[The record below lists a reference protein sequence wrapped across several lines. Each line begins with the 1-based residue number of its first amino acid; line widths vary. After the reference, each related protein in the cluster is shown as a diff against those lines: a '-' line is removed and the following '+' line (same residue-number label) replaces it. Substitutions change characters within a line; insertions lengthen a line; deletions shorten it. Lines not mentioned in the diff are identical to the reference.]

1 MNIKTI
7 LALVGC
13 TAAGVGIG
21 WYSAKTYYDKI
32 HKQDIEDL
40 KHDLKEF
47 YEVNGENA
55 HLDHTEP
62 SESDSKAQIKRILPH
77 DEEKDRIAQT
87 ILKKHYGDLLDGS
100 GYLPSVQD
108 GETAEEY
115 FERVSDEYSEM
126 DENDEH
132 EDGDDISPNEE
143 EYDESDDIHLID
155 EESYVMASD
164 NEYGYP
170 KINLTWF
177 RGSQTLVDDETDDI
191 LDEVHYLGHDITEN
205 LLDGC
210 YSDLPALFIK
220 NKLVGAYLEVMLE
233 NGDFIPSNTVEEG
246 ADY

>member
-1 MNIKTI
+1 MNIKHI
-7 LALVGC
+7 LAMAGC
-13 TAAGVGIG
+13 TAVGVAVG

-62 SESDSKAQIKRILPH
+62 SESDSKADIKRIIPH
-77 DEEKDRIAQT
+77 DEEKDRIAQN

-100 GYLPSVQD
+100 GYLPSVQE

-115 FERVSDEYSEM
+115 FDRVSDEYSETTEDDDPA
-126 DENDEH
+126 DE
-132 EDGDDISPNEE
+132 IAPNEE
-143 EYDESDDIHLID
+143 EEDESEYIHLID
-155 EESYVMASD
+155 EESYIQAGD

-191 LDEVHYLGHDITEN
+191 LDEAHYLGHDITEN
-205 LLDGC
+205 LLEGC
-210 YSDLPALFIK
+210 YSNLPALFIK
-220 NKLVGAYLEVMLE
+220 NKLVGAYFEVMLE
-233 NGDFIPSNTVEEG
+233 NGDFIPANTVEEG
-246 ADY
+246 ADA